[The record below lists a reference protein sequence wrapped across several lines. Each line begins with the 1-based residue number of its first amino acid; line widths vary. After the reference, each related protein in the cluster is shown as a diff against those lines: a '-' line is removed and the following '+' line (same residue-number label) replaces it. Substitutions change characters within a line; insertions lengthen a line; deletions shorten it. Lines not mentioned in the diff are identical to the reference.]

1 MNKNGVVKILLLA
14 IVLIVGGCASIP
26 QESVTLS
33 KELATGITSIHE
45 SNIRFVNQYFDR
57 KKSEIDEYEKT
68 ALENF
73 FNKIAAATTKPGA
86 PALGVQDL
94 YNIKGRVEEI
104 HKVSNKYK
112 YELDSSEALIIEKI
126 QGEYNT
132 LMSANSS
139 ITGILQSAVDVDKA
153 KNDGLSKVKEF
164 TDGKL
169 DLTDIDSKVNE
180 YLSKLGS
187 SSSQASSLIESIQ
200 NIIDSQEGDK

>member
-1 MNKNGVVKILLLA
+1 MKKNGVVKILLLA

-68 ALENF
+68 ALENL

-86 PALGVQDL
+86 PALGVHDL
-94 YNIKGRVEEI
+94 YNIKGKVEEI
-104 HKVSNKYK
+104 HKVSNK

-139 ITGILQSAVDVDKA
+139 ITGIFQSAVDVDKA

-180 YLSKLGS
+180 YLSKLGI
-187 SSSQASSLIESIQ
+187 LFKKR
-200 NIIDSQEGDK
+200 GTTLM